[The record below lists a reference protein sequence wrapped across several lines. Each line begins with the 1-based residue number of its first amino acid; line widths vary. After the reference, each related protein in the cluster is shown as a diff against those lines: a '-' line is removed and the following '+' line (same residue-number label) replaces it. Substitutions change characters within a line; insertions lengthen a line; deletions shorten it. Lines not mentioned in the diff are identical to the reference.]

1 MQQAVADETRHKI
14 LDMLTLG
21 ESLLLTLAAHRTQTG
36 HALHGR
42 IGQYTVLATL
52 YTLDRCVIKKER
64 QRHGPQKK
72 KLQRRDMNLKKDET

>member
-1 MQQAVADETRHKI
+1 VAEETRHKI

-42 IGQYTVLATL
+42 IGQYTMSHVGSLHCVACRVTTL
-52 YTLDRCVIKKER
+52 YLLNVK
-64 QRHGPQKK
+64 P
-72 KLQRRDMNLKKDET
+72 